1 MELAQDGRMTAV
13 VTADNRETLDLLKRD
28 ASELQ
33 KALEAGGLDLD
44 SNNLA
49 FNLRGDGDQTA
60 DEGTGGTG
68 TPDIEEEIDQ
78 EMAEVPTEFALNPE
92 DVILGEGRV
101 DVRA

>member
-1 MELAQDGRMTAV
+1 MELAHDGRMTAV

-33 KALEAGGLDLD
+33 KALEAGGLNLD

-49 FNLRGDGDQTA
+49 FNLRGEDGQTA
-60 DEGTGGTG
+60 DGGDGSTG
-68 TPDIEEEIDQ
+68 TQNLEEEVGQ
-78 EMAEVPTEFALNPE
+78 ETLEVPAELSLNPE
-92 DVILGEGRV
+92 DLILGEGRV